1 MFLPLKNFVSSHY
14 PSLHLDF
21 VTGAPYLLIVNFF
34 QSEMI
39 GCGDTLADASE
50 MRGFL
55 DFE

>member
-1 MFLPLKNFVSSHY
+1 MFLPLKNFVSSRY
-14 PSLHLDF
+14 PALSLDF